1 MKQYLLLRIFIAVI
15 VLIISLPFISSAQ
28 KQATDFSKFINLSG
42 GLSFNGTGDNIGP
55 IVGFEY
61 GSKKLNKNWFWSAGF
76 GATIHSDT
84 DIPLVFEYMGNTID
98 GTVRETNAGIQ
109 VFSHIGYSFINN
121 SRHLFALKAGGFFR
135 YQSNSVTSVV
145 YTLFPLSTGLDFP
158 VYVFE
163 NRSPQI
169 TFSAGLTSQF
179 TYTYKLNS
187 KLGLGIVGGFQFDSN
202 GDNISQLSLSV
213 TRFFK

>member
-1 MKQYLLLRIFIAVI
+1 MTIKTTTMNLKFLRLFTVAIG
-15 VLIISLPFISSAQ
+15 LPFVIHAQTNSSNYIS
-28 KQATDFSKFINLSG
+28 FSG

-61 GSKKLNKNWFWSAGF
+61 GSKKLNRNWIWSAGF

-84 DIPLVFEYMGNTID
+84 GIPLVFQYQGNTID

-109 VFSHIGYSFINN
+109 IFSHLGYSFIKN
-121 SRHLFALKAGGFFR
+121 SSHLFTLKAGGLLR
-135 YQSNSVTSVV
+135 YQSNSATYGV
-145 YTLFPLSTGLDFP
+145 YTLFPALTGLNYP

-163 NRSPQI
+163 NKYPQI
-169 TFSAGLTSQF
+169 TFSAGVSTQF
-179 TYTYKLNS
+179 SYTYKLNS

-202 GDNISQLSLSV
+202 GDNISQLNLSI
-213 TRFFK
+213 TRFLK